1 MNKFSSMPPQICRSV
16 RVLLVF
22 CALLFLSRDVRA
34 AETVASCQ
42 QMLYAGRYEDCL
54 KATTDAVTNKS
65 YGEEWP
71 ILKADS
77 ELALGKYP
85 EALETVTAGIER
97 YSWSVRLRLLQYK
110 SALANGKR
118 DLAAAALVETE
129 KLVSSAS
136 WRYTDADDL
145 VALGEIAIALGAD
158 AKAVQEGFFER
169 ARKNYP
175 NRPDGFLAAGRLAL
189 KKGDVSFAAELLTA
203 AEKTMPDQAD
213 INFLLSEAYRT
224 SDAEKATEF
233 LKKSLELNSNYA
245 PALLRITEQQID
257 REEYEQAEKT
267 IQQLLTVNPN
277 LPEAHSLQSVIWH
290 LRNDE
295 AAAETSRA
303 AALKFSTT
311 NPEVDHLIG
320 RKLSQKYRFA
330 EGAAS
335 QRKALEADVEFV
347 EARIQL
353 AQDLLR
359 LGLEEEG
366 WQQAEQANKAD
377 GYNTTLFNLLKLKDS
392 LGRFTTVSS
401 EHFQVRMETN
411 EAAVYGPRVLALLE
425 QAWTDATGRYEF
437 TPEVPVYVEIYPRVD
452 DFAVRTFGVP
462 DVAGFLGVCFGK
474 VVTANS
480 PVTRKENPGSW
491 ESVLWHEFCHVIT
504 LQKTSNRMPRWLSE
518 GISVFE
524 ERRTDSRWGQHMT
537 PDFRSRILAGDVT
550 PVAELSS
557 AFLTAKSGED
567 LNFAYYESSMLVE
580 HLVTVHGLPAL
591 NAVLID
597 LNDGVQ
603 INDALDRHTDGLNNL
618 EESFTKFLKEQ
629 ATAFATGVEF
639 ATEELAEAK
648 LEDLIS
654 IKAFLE
660 DHPQNFSAI
669 LLYASMLTKADQL
682 DEAEAELKKLI
693 ALVPQDDQTNGP
705 RRLLADIYKQREQ
718 TEMEMQTLTEH
729 LQYSAD
735 DLEAAMRLQEL
746 CELQKQPDRVVELGK
761 TIFAIDPFQPAALTR
776 TVTSAETIGQT
787 DMAIGALTSLL
798 TLQKDDAA
806 RLHFRI
812 AALLKP
818 TDKGAA
824 RRHVLLSLAQ
834 APRYRE
840 AHKLLLEL
848 VKETAPELSTAE
860 AAKPSAVDS
869 PASPEMPTTEPQD

>member
-1 MNKFSSMPPQICRSV
+1 MLPQICRSTV
-16 RVLLVF
+16 VAIVLS
-22 CALLFLSRDVRA
+22 ALFFQSSGLSA

-42 QMLYAGRYEDCL
+42 EMLQAGRYEDCL
-54 KATTDAVTNKS
+54 KATTEAVANRS

-71 ILKADS
+71 ILKAES

-85 EALETVTAGIER
+85 EALETVAAGIER

-118 DLAAAALVETE
+118 DVAAAALVETE

-145 VALGEIAIALGAD
+145 VALGQIAIALGAD

-175 NRPDGFLAAGRLAL
+175 NRPDGFVAAGRLAL
-189 KKGDVSFAAELLTA
+189 KKGDPVFAAELLAA
-203 AEKTMPDQAD
+203 AEKTMPDQAE
-213 INFLLSEAYRT
+213 IAFLLSEAYRN
-224 SDAEKATEF
+224 SDGEKATEL
-233 LKKSLELNSNYA
+233 LKKALELNVNYA
-245 PALLRITEQQID
+245 PALIRITEQQID
-257 REEYEQAEKT
+257 REEYTAAEKT
-267 IQQLLTVNPN
+267 IQQLLSVNLN
-277 LPEAHSLQSVIWH
+277 QPEAHSLQSVIWH

-295 AAAETSRA
+295 AAAEASRA

-330 EGAAS
+330 EGAAY

-347 EARIQL
+347 DARIQL

-359 LGLEEEG
+359 LGIEEEG
-366 WQQAEQANKAD
+366 WQQAEQAYKAD

-401 EHFQVRMETN
+401 EHFQVRMETS
-411 EAAVYGPRVLALLE
+411 EAAVYGPRVLTLLE
-425 QAWTDATGRYEF
+425 QAWADVTKRYEF

-480 PVTRKENPGSW
+480 PATRKENPGSW

-537 PDFRSRILAGDVT
+537 PDFRSRILADEVT

-557 AFLTAKSGED
+557 AFLTAKSGDD

-591 NAVLID
+591 NAILKD

-603 INDALDRHTDGLNNL
+603 INDALDRHTDGLDTL
-618 EESFTKFLKEQ
+618 EESFAKFLNEQ
-629 ATAFATGVEF
+629 ATAFASGVEF

-648 LEDLIS
+648 PTDLDS
-654 IKAFLE
+654 LKAFLE
-660 DHPQNFSAI
+660 EHPQNFSAV
-669 LLYASMLTKADQL
+669 LLYASMLIKSEQL
-682 DEAEAELKKLI
+682 EEAESQLKKLI
-693 ALVPQDDQTNGP
+693 TLVPQDDHTNGP
-705 RRLLADIYKQREQ
+705 RKLLAEIYKQREQ
-718 TEMEMQTLTEH
+718 IEPEMQILSEH
-729 LQYSAD
+729 LEYSAD
-735 DLEAAMRLQEL
+735 DLEAALRLQQL
-746 CELQKQPDRVVELGK
+746 CELEMQPDRVVELGK
-761 TIFAIDPFQPAALTR
+761 MIFAIDPFQPAALNR
-776 TVTSAETIGQT
+776 TVKAAETIGQT
-787 DMAIGALTSLL
+787 DVAISALTSLL

-812 AALLKP
+812 AALLKD
-818 TDKGAA
+818 TDKESA
-824 RRHVLLSLAQ
+824 RRHVLLALAR
-834 APRYRE
+834 ASRYRE

-848 VKETAPELSTAE
+848 V
-860 AAKPSAVDS
+860 
-869 PASPEMPTTEPQD
+869 PQNVE

>member
-1 MNKFSSMPPQICRSV
+1 MLLQICRSTV
-16 RVLLVF
+16 VFLMLLPL
-22 CALLFLSRDVRA
+22 CMNSGITSA

-42 QMLYAGRYEDCL
+42 EMLYAGRYEDCL
-54 KATTDAVTNKS
+54 KATTEAVTNKS

-71 ILKADS
+71 ILKAES
-77 ELALGKYP
+77 EMALGKYP
-85 EALETVTAGIER
+85 EALETVAAGIER
-97 YSWSVRLRLLQYK
+97 YSWSVCLRLLQYK

-118 DLAAAALVETE
+118 DVAAAALVETE

-175 NRPDGFLAAGRLAL
+175 NRPEGFLAAGRLAL
-189 KKGDVSFAAELLTA
+189 KKGDAVFAAELMTI

-213 INFLLSEAYRT
+213 IAFLLSEAYRT
-224 SDAEKATEF
+224 SEAEKATEL
-233 LKKSLELNSNYA
+233 LKQSLELNSNYA

-257 REEYEQAEKT
+257 REEYTAAEKT
-267 IQQLLTVNPN
+267 IQQLLSINPN

-290 LRNDE
+290 VRNDA
-295 AAAETSRA
+295 AAAEASRA

-330 EGAAS
+330 EGAAF

-347 EARIQL
+347 DARIQL

-366 WQQAEQANKAD
+366 WQQAEQAYKAD

-425 QAWTDATGRYEF
+425 QAWTELTTRYEF
-437 TPEVPVYVEIYPRVD
+437 TPEAPVFVEIYPRVD

-480 PVTRKENPGSW
+480 PATRKENPGSW

-524 ERRTDSRWGQHMT
+524 ERRTDSRWGQHMS
-537 PDFRSRILAGDVT
+537 PDFRDRILADEVT

-591 NAVLID
+591 NAILKD

-603 INDALDRHTDGLNNL
+603 INDALGRHTDGLDNL
-618 EESFTKFLKEQ
+618 EESFATYLKEQ
-629 ATAFATGVEF
+629 ATAFAPGVDF
-639 ATEELAEAK
+639 TTEELTEAK
-648 LEDLIS
+648 LSDAEAV
-654 IKAFLE
+654 KAFLAE
-660 DHPQNFSAI
+660 HPQNFSAT
-669 LLYASMLTKADQL
+669 LLYASLLIKAEQFD
-682 DEAEAELKKLI
+682 DAESTLKSLI
-693 ALVPQDDQTNGP
+693 TLMPQDDHVNGP
-705 RRLLADIYKQREQ
+705 RRLLAEIYKQRVQAEL
-718 TEMEMQTLTEH
+718 EAQTLTEH
-729 LQYSAD
+729 LKYSAD
-735 DLEAAMRLQEL
+735 DLEAALRLQEL
-746 CELQKQPDRVVELGK
+746 YALQNQSDRVVELGN
-761 TIFAIDPFQPAALTR
+761 TIFAIDPFQPAALSR
-776 TVTSAETIGQT
+776 TIAAAETLGKT
-787 DMAIGALTSLL
+787 DVAISALTSLL

-812 AALLKP
+812 AALLMS
-818 TDKGAA
+818 TDKESA
-824 RRHVLLSLAQ
+824 RRHVLLALAQ

-848 VKETAPELSTAE
+848 VSQNVE
-860 AAKPSAVDS
+860 
-869 PASPEMPTTEPQD
+869 

>member
-1 MNKFSSMPPQICRSV
+1 MLLRICRSTV
-16 RVLLVF
+16 VMLVLS
-22 CALLFLSRDVRA
+22 ALLHQSSPVSA
-34 AETVASCQ
+34 AETVAACQ
-42 QMLYAGRYEDCL
+42 EMLYAGRYEDCL
-54 KATTDAVTNKS
+54 KATTDAVANKS

-71 ILKADS
+71 ILKAES

-85 EALETVTAGIER
+85 EALETVAAGIER

-118 DLAAAALVETE
+118 DVAAAALVETE

-169 ARKNYP
+169 ARRNYP
-175 NRPDGFLAAGRLAL
+175 NRPDGFIAAGRLAL
-189 KKGDVSFAAELLTA
+189 KKGDAVFAAELLTA
-203 AEKTMPDQAD
+203 AEKSMPDQAD
-213 INFLLSEAYRT
+213 IAFLLSEAYRT
-224 SDAEKATEF
+224 SDGEKATQL

-257 REEYEQAEKT
+257 REEYTAAEIT
-267 IQQLLTVNPN
+267 IQQLLSVNPN

-290 LRNDE
+290 ARNDE

-303 AALKFSTT
+303 AALKFSSS

-320 RKLSQKYRFA
+320 RKLSQKYRFV
-330 EGAAS
+330 EGAAF

-347 EARIQL
+347 DARIQL

-359 LGLEEEG
+359 LGLEDEG
-366 WQQAEQANKAD
+366 WQQAEQAYKAD

-392 LGRFTTVSS
+392 LGRFTTVRS

-411 EAAVYGPRVLALLE
+411 EAAVYGPRVLVLLE
-425 QAWTDATGRYEF
+425 QAWSGLTARYEF

-480 PVTRKENPGSW
+480 PATRKENPGSW

-537 PDFRSRILAGDVT
+537 PDFRDRILADEVT

-591 NAVLID
+591 NAILKD
-597 LNDGVQ
+597 LNEGVQ
-603 INDALDRHTDGLNNL
+603 INDALGRHTDGLDSL
-618 EESFTKFLKEQ
+618 EESFATYLHEQ
-629 ATAFATGVEF
+629 ATAFAPSVDFT
-639 ATEELAEAK
+639 TEDLTEAK
-648 LEDLIS
+648 PKDADAV
-654 IKAFLE
+654 KAFLA
-660 DHPQNFSAI
+660 DHPQNFAAM
-669 LLYASMLTKADQL
+669 LLYAQMLIQ
-682 DEAEAELKKLI
+682 AEQFDDAELTLKSLI
-693 ALVPQDDQTNGP
+693 ALVPQDDHVNGP
-705 RRLLADIYKQREQ
+705 RRLLAEFYKQRAQ

-729 LQYSAD
+729 LKYSAD
-735 DLEAAMRLQEL
+735 DLEAALRLQEL
-746 CELQKQPDRVVELGK
+746 FELQKQSARVVELGN
-761 TIFAIDPFQPAALTR
+761 TIFAIDPFQPAALRR
-776 TVTSAETIGQT
+776 TIAAAETLGKT
-787 DMAIGALTSLL
+787 DVAVSALTSLL
-798 TLQKDDAA
+798 TLHKDDAA

-812 AALLKP
+812 AALLKD
-818 TDKGAA
+818 TDKESA
-824 RRHVLLSLAQ
+824 RRHVLLALAQ

-848 VKETAPELSTAE
+848 V
-860 AAKPSAVDS
+860 
-869 PASPEMPTTEPQD
+869 PQSME

>member
-1 MNKFSSMPPQICRSV
+1 MLPQICRSIV
-16 RVLLVF
+16 
-22 CALLFLSRDVRA
+22 ALSLSLMLCLNFSPALA

-42 QMLYAGRYEDCL
+42 EMLIAGRYDDCL
-54 KATTDAVTNKS
+54 KATTEALANKS

-71 ILKADS
+71 ILKAES

-85 EALETVTAGIER
+85 KALETVAAGIER

-118 DLAAAALVETE
+118 DVAAAALVETE

-189 KKGDVSFAAELLTA
+189 KKGDVAFAAELLTA
-203 AEKTMPDQAD
+203 AEKAMPDQAE
-213 INFLLSEAYRT
+213 ISFFLSEAYRT
-224 SDAEKATEF
+224 SDAEKATEL

-257 REEYEQAEKT
+257 REEYAAAELT
-267 IQQLLTVNPN
+267 IQQLLSVNPN
-277 LPEAHSLQSVIWH
+277 SPEAHSLQSVIWH
-290 LRNDE
+290 VRNDE

-303 AALKFSTT
+303 AALKFSAT

-320 RKLSQKYRFA
+320 RKLSQKYRFT
-330 EGAAS
+330 EGAAF
-335 QRKALEADVEFV
+335 QRKALESDVEFV
-347 EARIQL
+347 DARIQL

-359 LGLEEEG
+359 LGIEEEG
-366 WQQAEQANKAD
+366 WQQAEQAYKAD

-392 LGRFTTVSS
+392 LGRFTTVRS
-401 EHFQVRMETN
+401 EHFQVRMETS
-411 EAAVYGPRVLALLE
+411 EAEVYGPRVLTLLE
-425 QAWTDATGRYEF
+425 QAWTELTPRYEF

-480 PVTRKENPGSW
+480 PATRKENPGSW

-524 ERRTDSRWGQHMT
+524 ERRTDSRWGQHMS
-537 PDFRSRILAGDVT
+537 PESRARILAGEVT

-557 AFLTAKSGED
+557 AFLTAKSGDD

-591 NAVLID
+591 NAILKD
-597 LNDGVQ
+597 LNEGVQ
-603 INDALDRHTDGLNNL
+603 INDTLDRHTDGLDNL
-618 EESFTKFLKEQ
+618 EESFTKFLNEQ
-629 ATAFATGVEF
+629 AAAFATGVEF
-639 ATEELAEAK
+639 ATEELGEAK
-648 LEDLIS
+648 LADLES
-654 IKAFLE
+654 VKAFLDE
-660 DHPQNFSAI
+660 HPQNFSAM
-669 LLYASMLTKADQL
+669 LLYSSMLIKAGQL
-682 DEAEAELKKLI
+682 DQAESQLQELI
-693 ALVPQDDQTNGP
+693 TLVPQDDHPDGP
-705 RRLLADIYKQREQ
+705 RRLLAAIYKQRGQIEL
-718 TEMEMQTLTEH
+718 EMQTLTEH
-729 LQYSAD
+729 LKYSAD
-735 DLEAAMRLQEL
+735 DLDAAMRLQEL
-746 CELQKQPDRVVELGK
+746 CEVQKQPERVVALGA
-761 TIFAIDPFQPAALTR
+761 TIFAIDPFQVKALVR
-776 TVTSAETIGQT
+776 TVNAAESVGQP
-787 DMAIGALTSLL
+787 DVAISALTSLL
-798 TLQKDDAA
+798 SLQKDDAA

-812 AALLKP
+812 AALLKA
-818 TDKGAA
+818 TDKESS
-824 RRHVLLSLAQ
+824 RRHVLLALAQ
-834 APRYRE
+834 APRYRQ

-848 VKETAPELSTAE
+848 LQETHQAPSNAAAVKTE
-860 AAKPSAVDS
+860 ALDT
-869 PASPEMPTTEPQD
+869 PASSEPPVIEKQN

>member
-1 MNKFSSMPPQICRSV
+1 MLPQIYRFVSV
-16 RVLLVF
+16 AFILL
-22 CALLFLSRDVRA
+22 ALFFQSSDASA

-42 QMLYAGRYEDCL
+42 EMLFSGRYEDCL
-54 KATTDAVTNKS
+54 KATTDAVANKS

-71 ILKADS
+71 ILKAES

-85 EALETVTAGIER
+85 EALETVAAGIER

-118 DLAAAALVETE
+118 DVAAAALVETE
-129 KLVSSAS
+129 KLVSTAS

-169 ARKNYP
+169 SRKNYP
-175 NRPDGFLAAGRLAL
+175 NRPDGFVAAGRLAL
-189 KKGDVSFAAELLTA
+189 KKGDAVFAAELLTA
-203 AEKTMPDQAD
+203 AEKSMPDQAD
-213 INFLLSEAYRT
+213 IAFLLSEVYRT
-224 SDAEKATEF
+224 SDGEKATEL

-257 REEYEQAEKT
+257 REEYSAAEKT
-267 IQQLLTVNPN
+267 IQQILSVNPN
-277 LPEAHSLQSVIWH
+277 QPEAHSLQSVIWH

-295 AAAETSRA
+295 VAADASRA

-320 RKLSQKYRFA
+320 RKLSQKYRFV
-330 EGAAS
+330 EGAES

-347 EARIQL
+347 DARIQL

-359 LGLEEEG
+359 LGIEEEG
-366 WQQAEQANKAD
+366 WQQAEQAYKAD

-425 QAWTDATGRYEF
+425 QAWTDATARYGF
-437 TPEVPVYVEIYPRVD
+437 SPEVPVYVEIYPRVD

-480 PVTRKENPGSW
+480 PATRKENPGSW

-518 GISVFE
+518 EISVFE

-537 PDFRSRILAGDVT
+537 PGFRGRILADEVT

-591 NAVLID
+591 NAILKD

-603 INDALDRHTDGLNNL
+603 INDALDRHTDGLDNL
-618 EESFTKFLKEQ
+618 EESFTKYFNEQ
-629 ATAFATGVEF
+629 ATAYAAGVEF
-639 ATEELAEAK
+639 ATEELTQAK
-648 LEDLIS
+648 LVDPVS
-654 IKAFLE
+654 VKAFVE
-660 DHPQNFSAI
+660 EHPRNFSAM
-669 LLYASMLTKADQL
+669 LLYASMLLKSEQL
-682 DEAEAELKKLI
+682 DEAESQLKKLI
-693 ALVPQDDQTNGP
+693 TLVPQDDRTDGP
-705 RRLLADIYKQREQ
+705 RRLLAEIYKQREQ
-718 TEMEMQTLTEH
+718 TELEMQTLTEH

-735 DLEAAMRLQEL
+735 DLEAALRLQEL
-746 CELQKQPDRVVELGK
+746 CELQKQPDCVVDLGK
-761 TIFAIDPFQPAALTR
+761 TVFAIDPFQPAALTR
-776 TVTSAETIGQT
+776 TAMAAETVGQT
-787 DMAIGALTSLL
+787 DVAISALTSLL
-798 TLQKDDAA
+798 TVQKDDAA

-812 AALLKP
+812 AALLKD
-818 TDKGAA
+818 TDKESA
-824 RRHVLLSLAQ
+824 RRHILLALAQ
-834 APRYRE
+834 APRYRD

-848 VKETAPELSTAE
+848 
-860 AAKPSAVDS
+860 
-869 PASPEMPTTEPQD
+869 MPPNVESRSK